1 MSPSPRNRIDM
12 DLSAITTNPSLDS
25 SLGPNV
31 LTRWYIDTR
40 PLAFAQSPSGQL
52 PLLETLQPADQ
63 DAVKAFYHLCDRQ
76 MSLASNLL
84 KYLYIHRTC
93 RVPWRDIVIS
103 RTPPP
108 HRRPC
113 YRPKR
118 EGLSCNG
125 DTGAGRDSKGV
136 EPPVQVE
143 FNVSHQGYMVALAG
157 CQVSSSMDRPP
168 CDEGGNASP
177 TGKSSPSFP
186 QVGIDITCARDPT
199 RRRVGSS
206 NNDDDGQP
214 KTEKDLQGFIDI
226 FSEVFSDREI
236 EDMKTRG
243 TLAGRVHPAY
253 MGSQLADCT
262 PIEYRLRLFYT
273 YWALKEAYIKMTG
286 EALLAPWLRD
296 LEFVD
301 LEVPER
307 PSQSQR
313 KL

>member
-1 MSPSPRNRIDM
+1 
-12 DLSAITTNPSLDS
+12 
-25 SLGPNV
+25 
-31 LTRWYIDTR
+31 
-40 PLAFAQSPSGQL
+40 
-52 PLLETLQPADQ
+52 
-63 DAVKAFYHLCDRQ
+63 
-76 MSLASNLL
+76 
-84 KYLYIHRTC
+84 
-93 RVPWRDIVIS
+93 
-103 RTPPP
+103 
-108 HRRPC
+108 
-113 YRPKR
+113 
-118 EGLSCNG
+118 
-125 DTGAGRDSKGV
+125 
-136 EPPVQVE
+136 
-143 FNVSHQGYMVALAG
+143 
-157 CQVSSSMDRPP
+157 MDRPP

-199 RRRVGSS
+199 RRRAGSS

-243 TLAGRVHPAY
+243 TLAGRVHPAF

-262 PIEYRLRLFYT
+262 SIEYRLRLFYT

-301 LEVPER
+301 VEVPER

-313 KL
+313 KQSTSSLSRNGQMTPISPSSPSQPQSSSSSADDAHTPFGPPHETVAATLNGAKVDNVRLEVAAFESDYIFATAARGRGFGPESQRQASAMRWDKFRAVDIARDVAPCATGTCMCLL